1 MWAAVRGPEGRTIPS
16 VIILVGVLSVCELS
30 GSVLLDWKFR
40 RFDGVTGWFV
50 LLLCSLSLIFPAYL
64 LLYTKPDLSFPLP
77 RKIGSCEIG
86 SRTVRCP
93 EVGTPLS
100 RIRLGLGHQGASYL
114 PSLGTSCRQLA
125 SAIFRGRVT
134 SPLSP
139 FPHLPGAGFPLR
151 FPGSSLGVST

>member
-1 MWAAVRGPEGRTIPS
+1 MAKRGVWAAVRGPEGRTIPS
-16 VIILVGVLSVCELS
+16 VVILVGVLSVCELS
-30 GSVLLDWKFR
+30 GYVLLDWKFQ

-100 RIRLGLGHQGASYL
+100 RIRLGLGHQGASY
-114 PSLGTSCRQLA
+114 PS
-125 SAIFRGRVT
+125 
-134 SPLSP
+134 
-139 FPHLPGAGFPLR
+139 
-151 FPGSSLGVST
+151 